1 MMVSQPHLALPAHS
15 CYTDAVYYTNGA
27 HGMKPK
33 RSTVQWVQERITQS
47 GADWLT
53 ASLIGLA
60 FFLTASV
67 AALCADL
74 WLRPEADNPLS
85 QPSAPQEPTPF
96 ALASWLAD
104 PTSTPVPLATPATY
118 PAAVRIRIPAIGI
131 DRSIIE
137 VPLTYDS
144 QTNTWN
150 QDYGQLFRD
159 GREDLVGHY
168 LGSASPGQP
177 GNTVLVGHN
186 YGYGVNGVF
195 LRLGHL
201 KAGQQVEVVNATGQT
216 FTYRV
221 NEVTQI
227 PWTTKD
233 QQQLLSHQQ
242 YLSADG
248 VERLTLVTCGGSS
261 WAPFPDRVYVVAYPV
276 D

>member
-1 MMVSQPHLALPAHS
+1 
-15 CYTDAVYYTNGA
+15 
-27 HGMKPK
+27 MKPTG
-33 RSTVQWVQERITQS
+33 STIQWVRERISQLGT
-47 GADWLT
+47 DRLT
-53 ASLIGLA
+53 AALIGLT
-60 FFLTASV
+60 FFLTATI

-74 WLRPEADNPLS
+74 WLWPEGDSALS

-104 PTSTPVPLATPATY
+104 STSTPLPLATPVIY
-118 PAAVRIRIPAIGI
+118 PAAVRVRIPAIGI

-144 QTNTWN
+144 QTNTWS
-150 QDYGQLFRD
+150 QDYRQLFRD
-159 GREDLVGHY
+159 GREDLVGHH

-195 LRLGHL
+195 LRLGRL
-201 KAGQQVEVVNATGQT
+201 KAGQQVEVVNAAGQT
-216 FTYRV
+216 FTYKV
-221 NEVTQI
+221 TEVTQI

-242 YLSADG
+242 YLSVGGA
-248 VERLTLVTCGGSS
+248 ERLTLMTCGGSS